1 MVDEKSR
8 RFEAL
13 MLPHLDAA
21 YNLARWLVRDELDA
35 EDIVQDAYLRAF
47 RFFDGF
53 RGEEAKP
60 WLLAVVRNSYRNF
73 AARKRRN
80 SAVPLPEE
88 TNADEYGDRGGPVR
102 LPADDC
108 DPESQLIQSDHAS
121 TLDRLVK
128 ALPVEFREVLI
139 LREFEDMSYKA
150 IAEIIDAPIGTVM
163 SRLARA
169 RALLRDRWMAQVEGG
184 AQHDMR

>member
-1 MVDEKSR
+1 
-8 RFEAL
+8 

-21 YNLARWLVRDELDA
+21 YNLARWLVRDDLDA

-73 AARKRRN
+73 TARKRRN
-80 SAVPLPEE
+80 SAVPLP
-88 TNADEYGDRGGPVR
+88 DESNVDELDERGGSVR
-102 LPADDC
+102 LPADDR
-108 DPESQLIQSDHAS
+108 DPESQLIRSDHAL
-121 TLDRLVK
+121 TLDRIVQS
-128 ALPVEFREVLI
+128 LPVEFREVII

-150 IAEIIDAPIGTVM
+150 IAELIDAPIGTVM

-169 RALLRDRWMAQVEGG
+169 RALLRDRWMTQVEGETG
-184 AQHDMR
+184 HDMR